1 MGYGLAIK
9 AARKQAGLTQA
20 QLAKKCGMAA
30 VTIQQYER
38 DVREPRKKQLETI
51 ASALGVSVD
60 VLYGL
65 NPLPT
70 KKSPSISGEQTKK
83 SPSESGE
90 GRAIDVVDDE
100 LREYLDELRSRP
112 EKKLLFS
119 VTKNATK
126 EQIEAIVK
134 MVEAMQGDGGTQ

>member
-1 MGYGLAIK
+1 MSFYDLFSDLCKSKGIKPSRAATELGINRSNVTNWKNGGYTPRGDTLQKIADYF
-9 AARKQAGLTQA
+9 GVTTDFLLT
-20 QLAKKCGMAA
+20 
-30 VTIQQYER
+30 
-38 DVREPRKKQLETI
+38 
-51 ASALGVSVD
+51 
-60 VLYGL
+60 
-65 NPLPT
+65 
-70 KKSPSISGEQTKK
+70 GEQKEK

-134 MVEAMQGDGGTQ
+134 MVEAMQGREKSE

>member
-1 MGYGLAIK
+1 MFYDKFIE
-9 AARKQAGLTQA
+9 QCT
-20 QLAKKCGMAA
+20 KK
-30 VTIQQYER
+30 
-38 DVREPRKKQLETI
+38 
-51 ASALGVSVD
+51 GVSRTKACVD
-60 VLYGL
+60 CGVSRTAWRKWEDGGTPNGTTINRFADYFGVTAGYLLGA
-65 NPLPT
+65 
-70 KKSPSISGEQTKK
+70 EK
-83 SPSESGE
+83 SPSEVGE

-134 MVEAMQGDGGTQ
+134 MVEAMQDDK

>member
-1 MGYGLAIK
+1 MSAFFD
-9 AARKQAGLTQA
+9 TF
-20 QLAKKCGMAA
+20 
-30 VTIQQYER
+30 
-38 DVREPRKKQLETI
+38 
-51 ASALGVSVD
+51 SALCREHGETPNSIGKALKIPSGSITAWKNGAIPRAQTLSKIADHFSVTTD
-60 VLYGL
+60 YLL
-65 NPLPT
+65 T
-70 KKSPSISGEQTKK
+70 GEQKEK

-134 MVEAMQGDGGTQ
+134 MVEAMQGREKSE

>member
-1 MGYGLAIK
+1 MF
-9 AARKQAGLTQA
+9 
-20 QLAKKCGMAA
+20 
-30 VTIQQYER
+30 YER
-38 DVREPRKKQLETI
+38 YLQLCEEAKI
-51 ASALGVSVD
+51 APSAAATKAGFNRGTVSVWKKKYEAGMD
-60 VLYGL
+60 VTPDQDVVNKICDFFGC
-65 NPLPT
+65 T
-70 KKSPSISGEQTKK
+70 ESWIRGISSQKEN

-134 MVEAMQGDGGTQ
+134 MVEAMQGREKSE

>member
-1 MGYGLAIK
+1 MF
-9 AARKQAGLTQA
+9 
-20 QLAKKCGMAA
+20 
-30 VTIQQYER
+30 YER
-38 DVREPRKKQLETI
+38 YLQLCREAKLTP
-51 ASALGVSVD
+51 SAAATKAGFNRGTVSVWKRKYETGLD
-60 VLYGL
+60 VTPEQEIVNKICAFFGCTESWLRG
-65 NPLPT
+65 
-70 KKSPSISGEQTKK
+70 ISAQKEK
-83 SPSESGE
+83 SPSEVGE

-134 MVEAMQGDGGTQ
+134 MVEAMQGDK